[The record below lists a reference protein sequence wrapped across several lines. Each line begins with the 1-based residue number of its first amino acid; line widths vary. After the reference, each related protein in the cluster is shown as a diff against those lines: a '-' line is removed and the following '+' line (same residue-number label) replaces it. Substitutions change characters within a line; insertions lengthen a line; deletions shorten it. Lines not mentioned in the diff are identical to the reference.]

1 MNYGGF
7 RVGLSRKSGVLG
19 SLGRAHGGSQRRKK
33 KMLRGERESRVRERE
48 GVGVLCSGSQAQE
61 PPPLFALVSF
71 FLFFWLNNIIQLI
84 PDPVLVSG

>member
-48 GVGVLCSGSQAQE
+48 GVGVLVFLADKGLGLRSL
-61 PPPLFALVSF
+61 LFLVL
-71 FLFFWLNNIIQLI
+71 FLA
-84 PDPVLVSG
+84 